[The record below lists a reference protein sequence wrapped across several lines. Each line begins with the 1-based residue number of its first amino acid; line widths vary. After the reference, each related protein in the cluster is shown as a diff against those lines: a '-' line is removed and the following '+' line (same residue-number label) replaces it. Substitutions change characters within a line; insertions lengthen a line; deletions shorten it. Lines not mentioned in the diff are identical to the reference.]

1 MYLIQARN
9 DTDDLEDRV
18 AILEL
23 QVENLEDQIAILEN
37 EDSIL
42 DIRINDVENDVT
54 SNQNNIVGKA
64 KRVQLSAVR
73 WFESGTRVNSAQTY
87 A

>member
-23 QVENLEDQIAILEN
+23 QVENLEVQIAILE
-37 EDSIL
+37 
-42 DIRINDVENDVT
+42 
-54 SNQNNIVGKA
+54 
-64 KRVQLSAVR
+64 KRG
-73 WFESGTRVNSAQTY
+73 FDTGHKN
-87 A
+87 